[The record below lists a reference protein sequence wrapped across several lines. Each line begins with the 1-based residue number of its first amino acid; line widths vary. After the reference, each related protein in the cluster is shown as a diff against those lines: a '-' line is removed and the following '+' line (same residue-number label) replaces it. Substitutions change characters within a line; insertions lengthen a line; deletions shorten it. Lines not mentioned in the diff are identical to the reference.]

1 MSSSSLLLLPNS
13 VFFLFLFQLIDSQN
27 TNVYSS
33 SDAYGPIGQRRCFRP
48 TRIEIS
54 ECKNLFYNFTA
65 FPNLVGQESQLDA
78 RHQLQTFK
86 PLITYKCSNHLAF
99 FLCSVYAPMCDVNT
113 NHLIGP
119 CRPLCERVRKR
130 CSPVL
135 KIFNFD
141 WPANLNCSRFPEKN
155 TVGGIMCMKGPDI
168 PEDFDEPNSSKMDE
182 TEDDSESIES
192 MEQVKK
198 PLVEKEG
205 PGKRVETSSEGL
217 LRQLEELPG
226 SSAISGGSNRLGPQL
241 QTWLTRLHES
251 PLPVEFNNEETP
263 IAILVASLR
272 YCSHLAKPTSYVFIN
287 RTGRCAPHC
296 TADILF
302 SPSAKTLATVWTSVI
317 SGLCLIAT
325 TGTLLSFA
333 IQPSLFH
340 TLERPVI
347 YIAGCQLAYALGFAL
362 RLKIGRKGVA
372 CGKDPTSGFAI
383 RLQEGLDNSN
393 CAMVFLI
400 QYYFFTAGALWWA
413 LMVIGWAAR
422 STHQLRLAQGRRDES
437 SFLKNTCCFF
447 QREGYIRND
456 PHIGESDNFG
466 DKQSRIRSS
475 LRIAQIN
482 RRGVNSSRADNSC
495 LAKEHVVAWLTP
507 GLLAVGA
514 LVGRQVRQIL
524 KLCDDG
530 GIIINK
536 KSPQLDSDVLWYSK
550 ALTTY
555 FKS

>member
-1 MSSSSLLLLPNS
+1 MPSSN
-13 VFFLFLFQLIDSQN
+13 LFLPINALLSLFLVPFIECQTPNIY
-27 TNVYSS
+27 TS
-33 SDAYGPIGQRRCFRP
+33 SDAFEPIGQRRCFRP
-48 TRIEIS
+48 NLIEIP

-65 FPNLVGQESQLDA
+65 FPNLVGQESQIDA

-168 PEDFDEPNSSKMDE
+168 PEDFDEPIPSKKE
-182 TEDDSESIES
+182 GTEDDYEPTETKD
-192 MEQVKK
+192 EVKK
-198 PLVEKEG
+198 PLENG
-205 PGKRVETSSEGL
+205 LPGKKAETSAEGL
-217 LRQLEELPG
+217 LRQLEELSNNP
-226 SSAISGGSNRLGPQL
+226 STFGGNDRLGSHL
-241 QTWLTRLHES
+241 QTWLTKMHES
-251 PLPVEFNNEETP
+251 PLPIEFDNEEAP
-263 IAILVASLR
+263 IALLVSSLR
-272 YCSHLAKPTSYVFIN
+272 YCSHLSKPTSYVFIN

-317 SGLCLIAT
+317 TGLCLIAT

-362 RLKIGRKGVA
+362 RLKLGRKAVT
-372 CGKDPTSGFAI
+372 CGKDPASGFAI

-393 CAMVFLI
+393 CAMVFLV

-413 LMVIGWAAR
+413 MMVIGWAAR
-422 STHQLRLAQGRRDES
+422 STHHLRLAQRRWDGGS
-437 SFLKNTCCFF
+437 LSRSTCCGW
-447 QREGYIRND
+447 QRNGNVRNGTQM
-456 PHIGESDNFG
+456 GEPDNFG
-466 DKQSRIRSS
+466 DKHPRMGSS
-475 LRIAQIN
+475 LRFAQLS
-482 RRGVNSSRADNSC
+482 RRGLNSSNADRNC

-507 GLLAVGA
+507 ALLTVAV
-514 LVGRQVRQIL
+514 LVSRQVS
-524 KLCDDG
+524 C
-530 GIIINK
+530 
-536 KSPQLDSDVLWYSK
+536 V
-550 ALTTY
+550 
-555 FKS
+555 